1 VNAAVTGPAADPGTQ
16 PEAADRGAIG
26 VLVVDDHAVVR
37 RGLAAYLEG
46 ADGIHVVGEAADGE
60 DALVQLRRL
69 AGEGRLP
76 QVVLMDVLM
85 PRMDGITAIGAVL
98 SAHPGLRVVILTSF
112 GELERVQAALQAGAA
127 GYLLKDADP
136 DEVAAAIRAADRGEV
151 HLDPAVAGRLTRHL
165 VSPPTGLAAL
175 TARERTILGLVAR
188 GLSNRQIAAELYIS
202 ERTARTHV
210 SHVLTKLQ
218 LSSRTQAALVAIREG
233 LIPPP
238 TA

>member
-1 VNAAVTGPAADPGTQ
+1 MASMAGQEV
-16 PEAADRGAIG
+16 IG

-37 RGLAAYLEG
+37 RGLAAYLES
-46 ADGIHVVGEAADGE
+46 ADGIEAVAEAVNGR

-69 AGEGRLP
+69 ATENRLP
-76 QVVLMDVLM
+76 KVVLMDVLM
-85 PRMDGITAIGAVL
+85 PEMDGISAIGEILASYPNV
-98 SAHPGLRVVILTSF
+98 RVVILTSF
-112 GELERVQAALQAGAA
+112 GEVERVYAALQAGAA

-136 DEVAAAIRAADRGEV
+136 DEVAAAIRAAARGEV
-151 HLDPAVAGRLTRHL
+151 HLDPAVAGRLTRQL
-165 VSPPTGLAAL
+165 VSPPTGLASL
-175 TARERTILGLVAR
+175 TARERTVLALVAR

-202 ERTARTHV
+202 DRTARTHV

-238 TA
+238 SP

>member
-1 VNAAVTGPAADPGTQ
+1 MPSMAGQEV
-16 PEAADRGAIG
+16 IG

-37 RGLAAYLEG
+37 RGLAAYLES
-46 ADGIHVVGEAADGE
+46 ADGIEAVAEAVNGR

-69 AGEGRLP
+69 ATENRLP
-76 QVVLMDVLM
+76 KVVLMDVLM
-85 PRMDGITAIGAVL
+85 PEMDGISAIGEILASYPDV
-98 SAHPGLRVVILTSF
+98 RVVMLTSF
-112 GELERVQAALQAGAA
+112 GEVERVYAALQAGAA

-136 DEVAAAIRAADRGEV
+136 DEVAAAIRAAARGEV
-151 HLDPAVAGRLTRHL
+151 HLDPAVAGRLTRQL

-175 TARERTILGLVAR
+175 TARERTVLALVAR

-202 ERTARTHV
+202 DRTARTHV

-238 TA
+238 SP

>member
-1 VNAAVTGPAADPGTQ
+1 VTVPVADP
-16 PEAADRGAIG
+16 EIIG
-26 VLVVDDHAVVR
+26 VLVVDDHAIVR
-37 RGLAAYLEG
+37 RGLAAYLEC
-46 ADGIHVVGEAADGE
+46 ADGIEAVGEATNGR

-69 AGEGRLP
+69 AAERRLP
-76 QVVLMDVLM
+76 RVVLMDVLM
-85 PRMDGITAIGAVL
+85 PEMDGISAIGEIIA
-98 SAHPGLRVVILTSF
+98 AHPDVRVVMLTSF
-112 GELERVQAALQAGAA
+112 GEVERVYAALQAGAS

-136 DEVAAAIRAADRGEV
+136 DEVAAAIRAAARGEV
-151 HLDPAVAGRLTRHL
+151 HLDPAVAGRLTRQL

-175 TARERTILGLVAR
+175 TARERTVLTLVAR

-202 ERTARTHV
+202 DRTARTHV

-238 TA
+238 SG

>member
-1 VNAAVTGPAADPGTQ
+1 MTSVAGV
-16 PEAADRGAIG
+16 IG

-37 RGLAAYLEG
+37 RGLAAYLES
-46 ADGIHVVGEAADGE
+46 ADGIEAVAEAVNGR

-69 AGEGRLP
+69 ATENRLP

-85 PRMDGITAIGAVL
+85 PEMDGISAIGAILDSYPDV
-98 SAHPGLRVVILTSF
+98 RVVMLTSF
-112 GELERVQAALQAGAA
+112 GEVERVYAALQAGAA

-136 DEVAAAIRAADRGEV
+136 DEVAAAIRAAARGEV
-151 HLDPAVAGRLTRHL
+151 HLDPAVAGRLTRQL
-165 VSPPTGLAAL
+165 VSPSSGLASL
-175 TARERTILGLVAR
+175 TARERTVLTLVAR
-188 GLSNRQIAAELYIS
+188 GMSNRQIAAELFIS
-202 ERTARTHV
+202 DRTARTHV

-238 TA
+238 SG

>member
-1 VNAAVTGPAADPGTQ
+1 MTSVAGV
-16 PEAADRGAIG
+16 IG

-37 RGLAAYLEG
+37 RGLAAYLES
-46 ADGIHVVGEAADGE
+46 ADGIEAVAEAVNGR

-69 AGEGRLP
+69 AAENRLP

-85 PRMDGITAIGAVL
+85 PEMDGISAIGAILESYPDV
-98 SAHPGLRVVILTSF
+98 RVVMLTSF
-112 GELERVQAALQAGAA
+112 GEVERVYAALQAGAA

-136 DEVAAAIRAADRGEV
+136 DEVAAAIRAAARGEV
-151 HLDPAVAGRLTRHL
+151 HLDPAVAGRLTRQL
-165 VSPPTGLAAL
+165 VSPSSGLAAL
-175 TARERTILGLVAR
+175 TARERTVLTLVAR
-188 GLSNRQIAAELYIS
+188 GMSNRQIAAELFIS
-202 ERTARTHV
+202 DRTARTHV

-238 TA
+238 SG

>member
-1 VNAAVTGPAADPGTQ
+1 MTAASVAEPAV
-16 PEAADRGAIG
+16 IG

-37 RGLAAYLEG
+37 RGLAAYLES
-46 ADGIHVVGEAADGE
+46 ADGIEVVAEAANGRE
-60 DALVQLRRL
+60 ALDQLGRL
-69 AGEGRLP
+69 AAEQRLP

-85 PRMDGITAIGAVL
+85 PEMDGISAVREVL
-98 SAHPGLRVVILTSF
+98 TAHPGVRVVMLTSF
-112 GELERVQAALQAGAA
+112 GEVERVHAALQAGAS

-136 DEVAAAIRAADRGEV
+136 DEVAAAIRAAARGEV
-151 HLDPAVAGRLTRHL
+151 HLDPAVAGRLTRQL
-165 VSPPTGLAAL
+165 ISPPTGLASL
-175 TARERTILGLVAR
+175 TPRERTILALVAR

-218 LSSRTQAALVAIREG
+218 LASRTQAALVAIREG

-238 TA
+238 

>member
-1 VNAAVTGPAADPGTQ
+1 MPSVAGQEV
-16 PEAADRGAIG
+16 IG

-37 RGLAAYLEG
+37 RGLAAYLES
-46 ADGIHVVGEAADGE
+46 ADGIEAVAEAVNGR

-69 AGEGRLP
+69 ATENRLP
-76 QVVLMDVLM
+76 KVVLMDVLM
-85 PRMDGITAIGAVL
+85 PEMDGISAIGEILASYPDV
-98 SAHPGLRVVILTSF
+98 RVVMLTSF
-112 GELERVQAALQAGAA
+112 GEVERVYAALQAGAA

-136 DEVAAAIRAADRGEV
+136 DEVAAAIRAAARGEV
-151 HLDPAVAGRLTRHL
+151 HLDPAVAGRLTRQL
-165 VSPPTGLAAL
+165 VSPPTGLASL
-175 TARERTILGLVAR
+175 TARERTVLALVAR

-202 ERTARTHV
+202 DRTARTHV

-238 TA
+238 SP

>member
-1 VNAAVTGPAADPGTQ
+1 MPSMAGQEV
-16 PEAADRGAIG
+16 IG

-37 RGLAAYLEG
+37 RGLAAYLES
-46 ADGIHVVGEAADGE
+46 ADGIEAVAEAVNGR
-60 DALVQLRRL
+60 DALVQLRQL
-69 AGEGRLP
+69 ATENRLP
-76 QVVLMDVLM
+76 KVVLMDVLM
-85 PRMDGITAIGAVL
+85 PEMDGISAIGEILASYPDV
-98 SAHPGLRVVILTSF
+98 RVVMLTSF
-112 GELERVQAALQAGAA
+112 GEVERVYAALQAGAA

-136 DEVAAAIRAADRGEV
+136 DEVAAAIRAAARGEV
-151 HLDPAVAGRLTRHL
+151 HLDPAVAGRLTRQL

-175 TARERTILGLVAR
+175 TARERTVLALVAR

-202 ERTARTHV
+202 DRTARTHV

-238 TA
+238 SP

>member
-1 VNAAVTGPAADPGTQ
+1 MAGQEV
-16 PEAADRGAIG
+16 IG

-37 RGLAAYLEG
+37 RGLAAYLES
-46 ADGIHVVGEAADGE
+46 ADGIEAVAEAVNGR

-69 AGEGRLP
+69 ATENRLP
-76 QVVLMDVLM
+76 KVVLMDVLM
-85 PRMDGITAIGAVL
+85 PEMDGISAIGEILASYPDV
-98 SAHPGLRVVILTSF
+98 RVVMLTSF
-112 GELERVQAALQAGAA
+112 GEVERVYAALQAGAA

-136 DEVAAAIRAADRGEV
+136 DEVAAAIRAAARGEV
-151 HLDPAVAGRLTRHL
+151 HLDPAVAGRLTRQL

-175 TARERTILGLVAR
+175 TSRERTVLALVAR

-202 ERTARTHV
+202 DRTARTHV

-238 TA
+238 SP

>member
-1 VNAAVTGPAADPGTQ
+1 MPSMAGQEV
-16 PEAADRGAIG
+16 IG

-37 RGLAAYLEG
+37 RGLAAYLES
-46 ADGIHVVGEAADGE
+46 ADGIEAVAEAVNGR

-69 AGEGRLP
+69 ATENRLP
-76 QVVLMDVLM
+76 KVVLMDVLM
-85 PRMDGITAIGAVL
+85 PEMDGISAIAEILASYPDV
-98 SAHPGLRVVILTSF
+98 RVVMLTSF
-112 GELERVQAALQAGAA
+112 GEVERVYAALQAGAA

-136 DEVAAAIRAADRGEV
+136 DEVAAAIRAAARGEV
-151 HLDPAVAGRLTRHL
+151 HLDPAVAGRLTRQL

-175 TARERTILGLVAR
+175 TARERTVLALVAR

-202 ERTARTHV
+202 DRTARTHV

-238 TA
+238 SP

>member
-1 VNAAVTGPAADPGTQ
+1 MPSVAGQEV
-16 PEAADRGAIG
+16 IG

-37 RGLAAYLEG
+37 RGLAAYLES
-46 ADGIHVVGEAADGE
+46 ADGIEAVAEAVNGR

-69 AGEGRLP
+69 ATENRLP
-76 QVVLMDVLM
+76 KVVLMDVLM
-85 PRMDGITAIGAVL
+85 PEMDGISAIGEILASYPDV
-98 SAHPGLRVVILTSF
+98 RVVMLTSF
-112 GELERVQAALQAGAA
+112 GEVERVYAALQAGAA

-136 DEVAAAIRAADRGEV
+136 DEVAAAIRAAARGEV
-151 HLDPAVAGRLTRHL
+151 HLDPAVAGRLTRQL

-175 TARERTILGLVAR
+175 TARERTVLALVAR

-202 ERTARTHV
+202 DRTARTHV

-238 TA
+238 SP

>member
-1 VNAAVTGPAADPGTQ
+1 MTSVAGV
-16 PEAADRGAIG
+16 IG

-37 RGLAAYLEG
+37 RGLAAYLES
-46 ADGIHVVGEAADGE
+46 ADGIEAVAEAVNGR

-69 AGEGRLP
+69 AAENRLP

-85 PRMDGITAIGAVL
+85 PEMDGISAIGAILDSYPDV
-98 SAHPGLRVVILTSF
+98 RVVMLTSF
-112 GELERVQAALQAGAA
+112 GEVERVYAALQAGAA

-136 DEVAAAIRAADRGEV
+136 DEVAAAIRAAARGEV
-151 HLDPAVAGRLTRHL
+151 HLDPAVAGRLTRQL
-165 VSPPTGLAAL
+165 VSPSSGLASL
-175 TARERTILGLVAR
+175 TARERTVLTLVAR
-188 GLSNRQIAAELYIS
+188 GMSNRQIAAELFIS
-202 ERTARTHV
+202 DRTARTHV

-238 TA
+238 SG

>member
-1 VNAAVTGPAADPGTQ
+1 MACQEV
-16 PEAADRGAIG
+16 IG

-37 RGLAAYLEG
+37 RGLAAYLES
-46 ADGIHVVGEAADGE
+46 ADGIEAVAEAVNGR

-69 AGEGRLP
+69 ATENRLP
-76 QVVLMDVLM
+76 KVVLMDVLM
-85 PRMDGITAIGAVL
+85 PEMDGISAIGEILASYPDV
-98 SAHPGLRVVILTSF
+98 RVVMLTSF
-112 GELERVQAALQAGAA
+112 GEVERVYAALQAGAA

-136 DEVAAAIRAADRGEV
+136 DEVAAAIRAAARGEV
-151 HLDPAVAGRLTRHL
+151 HLDPAVAGRLTRQL

-175 TARERTILGLVAR
+175 TARERTVLSLVAR

-202 ERTARTHV
+202 DRTARTHV

-238 TA
+238 SP

>member
-1 VNAAVTGPAADPGTQ
+1 MPSMAGQDV
-16 PEAADRGAIG
+16 IG

-37 RGLAAYLEG
+37 RGLAAYLES
-46 ADGIHVVGEAADGE
+46 ADGIEAVAEAVNGR

-69 AGEGRLP
+69 ATENRLP
-76 QVVLMDVLM
+76 KVVLMDVLM
-85 PRMDGITAIGAVL
+85 PEMDGISAIGEILASYPDV
-98 SAHPGLRVVILTSF
+98 RVVMLTSF
-112 GELERVQAALQAGAA
+112 GEVERVYAALQAGAA

-136 DEVAAAIRAADRGEV
+136 DEVAAAIRAAARGEV
-151 HLDPAVAGRLTRHL
+151 HLDPAVAGRLTRQL

-175 TARERTILGLVAR
+175 TARERTVLALVAR

-202 ERTARTHV
+202 DRTARTHV

-238 TA
+238 SP

>member
-1 VNAAVTGPAADPGTQ
+1 MAGQEV
-16 PEAADRGAIG
+16 IG

-37 RGLAAYLEG
+37 RGLAAYLES
-46 ADGIHVVGEAADGE
+46 ADGIEAVAEAVNGR

-69 AGEGRLP
+69 ATENRLP
-76 QVVLMDVLM
+76 KVVLMDVLM
-85 PRMDGITAIGAVL
+85 PEMDGISAIAEILASYPDV
-98 SAHPGLRVVILTSF
+98 RVVMLTSF
-112 GELERVQAALQAGAA
+112 GEVERVYAALQAGAA

-136 DEVAAAIRAADRGEV
+136 DEVAAAIRAAARGEV
-151 HLDPAVAGRLTRHL
+151 HLDPAVAGRLTRQL

-175 TARERTILGLVAR
+175 TARERTVLALVAR

-202 ERTARTHV
+202 DRTARTHV

-238 TA
+238 SP

>member
-1 VNAAVTGPAADPGTQ
+1 VIPSMAGQEV
-16 PEAADRGAIG
+16 IG

-37 RGLAAYLEG
+37 RGLAAYLES
-46 ADGIHVVGEAADGE
+46 ADGIEAVAEAANGR

-69 AGEGRLP
+69 ATENRLP
-76 QVVLMDVLM
+76 RVVLMDVLM
-85 PRMDGITAIGAVL
+85 PEMDGISAIGEILASYPEV
-98 SAHPGLRVVILTSF
+98 RVVMLTSF
-112 GELERVQAALQAGAA
+112 GEVERVYAALQAGAA

-136 DEVAAAIRAADRGEV
+136 DEVAAAIRAAARGEV
-151 HLDPAVAGRLTRHL
+151 HLDPAVAGRLTRQL
-165 VSPPTGLAAL
+165 VSPPTGLASL
-175 TARERTILGLVAR
+175 TARERTVLALVAR

-202 ERTARTHV
+202 DRTARTHV

-238 TA
+238 SS

>member
-1 VNAAVTGPAADPGTQ
+1 MPSVAGQQV
-16 PEAADRGAIG
+16 IG

-37 RGLAAYLEG
+37 RGLAAYLES
-46 ADGIHVVGEAADGE
+46 ADGIEAVAEAANGR
-60 DALVQLRRL
+60 DALVQLGRL
-69 AGEGRLP
+69 AAENRLP

-85 PRMDGITAIGAVL
+85 PEMDGISAIGEILTSYPDV
-98 SAHPGLRVVILTSF
+98 RVVMLTSF
-112 GELERVQAALQAGAA
+112 GEVERVYAALQAGAA

-136 DEVAAAIRAADRGEV
+136 DEVAAAIRAAARGEV
-151 HLDPAVAGRLTRHL
+151 HLDPAVAGRLTRQL

-175 TARERTILGLVAR
+175 TARERTVLALVAR

-202 ERTARTHV
+202 DRTARTHV

-233 LIPPP
+233 LIPRPSP
-238 TA
+238 

>member
-1 VNAAVTGPAADPGTQ
+1 VIPSMAGQEV
-16 PEAADRGAIG
+16 IG

-37 RGLAAYLEG
+37 RGLAAYLES
-46 ADGIHVVGEAADGE
+46 ADGIEAVAEAANGR

-69 AGEGRLP
+69 ATENRLP
-76 QVVLMDVLM
+76 KVVLMDVLM
-85 PRMDGITAIGAVL
+85 PEMDGISAIGEILASYPEV
-98 SAHPGLRVVILTSF
+98 RVVMLTSF
-112 GELERVQAALQAGAA
+112 GEVERVYAALQAGAA

-136 DEVAAAIRAADRGEV
+136 DEVAAAIRAAARGEV
-151 HLDPAVAGRLTRHL
+151 HLDPAVAGRLTRQL
-165 VSPPTGLAAL
+165 VSPPTGLASL
-175 TARERTILGLVAR
+175 TARERTVLALVAR

-202 ERTARTHV
+202 DRTARTHV

-238 TA
+238 SS

>member
-1 VNAAVTGPAADPGTQ
+1 MPSMAGQEV
-16 PEAADRGAIG
+16 IG

-37 RGLAAYLEG
+37 RGLAAYLES
-46 ADGIHVVGEAADGE
+46 ADGIEAVAEAVNGR

-69 AGEGRLP
+69 ATENRLP
-76 QVVLMDVLM
+76 KVVLMDVLM
-85 PRMDGITAIGAVL
+85 PEIDGISAIGEILASYPEV
-98 SAHPGLRVVILTSF
+98 RVVMLTSF
-112 GELERVQAALQAGAA
+112 GEVERVYAALQAGAA

-136 DEVAAAIRAADRGEV
+136 DEVAAAIRAAARGEV
-151 HLDPAVAGRLTRHL
+151 HLDPAVAGRLTRQL

-175 TARERTILGLVAR
+175 TARERTVLALVAR

-202 ERTARTHV
+202 DRTARTHV

-238 TA
+238 SP

>member
-1 VNAAVTGPAADPGTQ
+1 MPSMAGQEV
-16 PEAADRGAIG
+16 IG

-37 RGLAAYLEG
+37 RGLAAYLES
-46 ADGIHVVGEAADGE
+46 ADGIEAVAEAVNGR

-69 AGEGRLP
+69 ATENRLP
-76 QVVLMDVLM
+76 KVVLMDVLM
-85 PRMDGITAIGAVL
+85 PEMDGISAIGEILACYPDV
-98 SAHPGLRVVILTSF
+98 RVVMLTSF
-112 GELERVQAALQAGAA
+112 GEVERVYAALQAGAA

-136 DEVAAAIRAADRGEV
+136 DEVAAAIRAAARGEV
-151 HLDPAVAGRLTRHL
+151 HLDPAVAGRLTRQL

-175 TARERTILGLVAR
+175 TARERTVLALVAR

-202 ERTARTHV
+202 DRTARTHV

-238 TA
+238 SP